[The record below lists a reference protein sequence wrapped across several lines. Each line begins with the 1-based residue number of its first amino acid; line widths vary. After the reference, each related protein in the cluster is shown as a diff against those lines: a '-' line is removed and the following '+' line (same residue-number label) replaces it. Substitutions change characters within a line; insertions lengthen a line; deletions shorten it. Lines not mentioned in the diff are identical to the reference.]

1 MNPNVTTLKQALE
14 NESFVITAE
23 ISPPLSAGPTELE
36 TKIDL
41 LKGSVH
47 AVNITDN
54 PGATAHISSL
64 AGSVIVLNK
73 GINPILQMTCRDR
86 NRLAIQS
93 ELMGASAL
101 GIRNVLALSGD
112 PIRVGNQP
120 DAKAVFDINSKTLL
134 SIIEDMNSKGQT
146 MAGRELLTKAEFFPG
161 AAAIVHD
168 PEIDWDPKKLSN
180 KAKAGAK
187 FIQTQ
192 FCFDVELLT
201 RYMDRIVAS
210 GLSEQLYFIVGIG
223 PLRSDK
229 SAKWMKD
236 KLFGTVMPDNIVSRM
251 AQAKDQ
257 VQEGIDICAELI
269 DQFREIPGVHGVH
282 LMAPRN
288 LSAIAPTVAKT
299 GIKI

>member
-1 MNPNVTTLKQALE
+1 MNPNITTLKQALQ

-36 TKIDL
+36 EKIDL

-47 AVNITDN
+47 AINITDN
-54 PGATAHISSL
+54 PGATAHMSSL

-73 GINPILQMTCRDR
+73 GIDPILQMTCRDR

-101 GIRNVLALSGD
+101 GIRNVLTLAGD
-112 PIRVGNQP
+112 PIRVGNQS

-146 MAGRELLTKAEFFPG
+146 MAGRELSTKAEFFPG

-180 KAKAGAK
+180 KVKAGAK

-192 FCFDVELLT
+192 FCFDAELLT
-201 RYMDRIVAS
+201 RYMDRIVES
-210 GLSEQLYFIVGIG
+210 GLSEQLYFMIGLG

-236 KLFGTVMPDNIVSRM
+236 KLFGTVMPDNTVSRM
-251 AQAKDQ
+251 AQATDQ
-257 VQEGIDICAELI
+257 VREGIDICAELI

>member
-1 MNPNVTTLKQALE
+1 MTTKFKTLE
-14 NESFVITAE
+14 KILNSGDFTITAE

-36 TKIDL
+36 AKIDL

-47 AVNITDN
+47 AINITDN

-73 GINPILQMTCRDR
+73 GIDPILQMTCRDR

-134 SIIEDMNSKGQT
+134 GIIGDMNSKGQT

-180 KAKAGAK
+180 KVKAGAK

-201 RYMDRIVAS
+201 RYMNRIVES
-210 GLSEQLYFIVGIG
+210 GLSEQLYFIIGLG
-223 PLRSDK
+223 PLKSDK

-236 KLFGTVMPDNIVSRM
+236 KLFGTVMPESIVSRM
-251 AQAKDQ
+251 AQATDQ
-257 VQEGIDICAELI
+257 VREGIDICAELI

-288 LSAIAPTVAKT
+288 LSAIAPTVARA